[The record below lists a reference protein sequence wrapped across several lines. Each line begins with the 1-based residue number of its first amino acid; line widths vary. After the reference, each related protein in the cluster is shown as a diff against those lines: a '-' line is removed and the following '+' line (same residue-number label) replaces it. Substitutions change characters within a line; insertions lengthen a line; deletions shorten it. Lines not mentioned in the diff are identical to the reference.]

1 MFLHGV
7 NNIKHDI
14 KQHIYTGMEVIS
26 LIAQRYCI
34 YKNSKNEDV
43 VINNKKYKKL
53 INKYALNNI
62 VILC

>member
-26 LIAQRYCI
+26 LIAQRYC
-34 YKNSKNEDV
+34 KNEDV
-43 VINNKKYKKL
+43 VINNK
-53 INKYALNNI
+53 NI
-62 VILC
+62 KNL

>member
-7 NNIKHDI
+7 NNIKHI

-43 VINNKKYKKL
+43 VINNK
-53 INKYALNNI
+53 NI
-62 VILC
+62 KNL